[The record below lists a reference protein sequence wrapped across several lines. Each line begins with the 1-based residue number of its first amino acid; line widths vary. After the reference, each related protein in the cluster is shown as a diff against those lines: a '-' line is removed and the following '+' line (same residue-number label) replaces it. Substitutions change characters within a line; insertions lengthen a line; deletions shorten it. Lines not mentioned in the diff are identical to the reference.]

1 MYKDGS
7 ENAGKQN
14 GKCLC
19 AAVEFEVLGQLP
31 NLYHCYC
38 SLCQKQT
45 GGSHNTATLVN
56 DNQFKWLKGEE
67 SIATFTKATGFSS
80 YSCRHCGCPV
90 PNPLKGTN
98 KYWIPVGL
106 LDCSIM
112 AKETSNEAPKVV
124 LHMHLDSRAPWQSM
138 PEQGHQYGTMP
149 DFTTIC
155 SLLEP

>member
-1 MYKDGS
+1 MTDLMHKGS
-7 ENAGKQN
+7 ANSATGHS

-19 AAVEFEVLGQLP
+19 GAIQFEISGCLP
-31 NLYHCYC
+31 NLYQCYC

-56 DNQFKWLKGEE
+56 ATQFRWLQGSDEVVP
-67 SIATFTKATGFSS
+67 FTKDTGFSAHH
-80 YSCRHCGCPV
+80 CPHCGGPV
-90 PNPLKGTN
+90 PSTLGNTC

-106 LDCSIM
+106 LDDKVAS
-112 AKETSNEAPKVV
+112 KVV
-124 LHMHLDSRAPWQSM
+124 LHLHLDSRAPWQAM
-138 PEQGHQYGTMP
+138 PKQGHQFGTMP